1 MLEVMAAPLPD
12 DVKALL
18 DGPNFAHLAT
28 LRKNGM
34 PQVDPV
40 WVGRDGDHVLVATG
54 EGTVKARNALR
65 DPRVALSIIGFHNPY
80 DEAMIRGRVV
90 ERRPDT
96 DFATMDEISRK
107 YTGRPFPWRA
117 PQGRIVLV
125 IEVEHVKARKLPF
138 DPPA

>member
-1 MLEVMAAPLPD
+1 VAIFIGQHKRKIYFIYWSFDTKSQGLGYQLIEV
-12 DVKALL
+12 
-18 DGPNFAHLAT
+18 N
-28 LRKNGM
+28 
-34 PQVDPV
+34 
-40 WVGRDGDHVLVATG
+40 VATG
-54 EGTVKARNALR
+54 GSTVKARNALR

-107 YTGRPFPWRA
+107 YTGKPFPWRA

-125 IEVEHVKARKLPF
+125 IEAEHVKARKLPF